1 MWRVVADSAEAAW
14 PWRQDRQLAALVSI
28 SYTYD
33 LADRLTAITS
43 ASGST
48 TSFTIDALG
57 RHASQTIG
65 STTSSY
71 AYLGSSDVVVAVTS
85 ASSTTTS
92 AVDGLGDRVASAAGG
107 TFGFLVS
114 DLHGNVAGALDAS
127 ASSFTDAFAYDAY
140 GDTVASLTS
149 SLPTPWRYQGRMLES
164 GAGAPALYD
173 FAARSYA
180 PSLGIFTSLDTLGG
194 SATNP
199 ALLNGY
205 LYADAN
211 PATLVDPDGHSA
223 RIMYDEGGTRGTLR
237 AAPRGAVAASWADA
251 SRHDM
256 STSVYN
262 EQHLAD
268 SWAAASA
275 TDMGSSVNASQ
286 EAAWASA
293 NGGDGT
299 VPATTP
305 SGPAMSAAPD
315 RRAQAYD
322 FCMANYADNPSGT
335 MPDTSQQAMT
345 CHAQV
350 ARQFNQAA
358 PEDFGT
364 ELQTASLALC
374 LVYCTAFVAVAGA
387 EALAAAPGA
396 AAAAGGLAA
405 ECEEDPEECT
415 GRADTGAAAEDAAG
429 GCSFTPDTQVATAA
443 GSTAIASLRVGDTV
457 QAYDPKTGET
467 GPHTVSAVMAHT
479 DPSVEHLK
487 LDTGS
492 IDTTPNHPF
501 FTIDRG
507 WVDAGSLVAREEV
520 KTESGGYATVLGFTV
535 SATPSTM
542 WDLTVEGAHSFFV
555 GQGAVLVHNCG
566 PDGEDGNGL
575 WQPPS
580 GARTTTGGIRALAQ
594 QMGLDPNAVMQYIE
608 EEVKPDAYLG
618 APDNVSVGPD
628 GTIYSPAGENLGN
641 IDEAPPARR

>member
-1 MWRVVADSAEAAW
+1 M
-14 PWRQDRQLAALVSI
+14 
-28 SYTYD
+28 
-33 LADRLTAITS
+33 
-43 ASGST
+43 
-48 TSFTIDALG
+48 
-57 RHASQTIG
+57 
-65 STTSSY
+65 
-71 AYLGSSDVVVAVTS
+71 VVAVTS

-415 GRADTGAAAEDAAG
+415 GDANATVVIGKMADITAPDAIGASERTLLSQLPDQGNEAANWAQNQEVLLNEMRSGRPIRDASVDPMTGQLLNDTGFLAQERALLAGDGWTYDAATHLWSQG
-429 GCSFTPDTQVATAA
+429 G
-443 GSTAIASLRVGDTV
+443 
-457 QAYDPKTGET
+457 
-467 GPHTVSAVMAHT
+467 H
-479 DPSVEHLK
+479 
-487 LDTGS
+487 
-492 IDTTPNHPF
+492 
-501 FTIDRG
+501 
-507 WVDAGSLVAREEV
+507 
-520 KTESGGYATVLGFTV
+520 
-535 SATPSTM
+535 
-542 WDLTVEGAHSFFV
+542 
-555 GQGAVLVHNCG
+555 
-566 PDGEDGNGL
+566 
-575 WQPPS
+575 
-580 GARTTTGGIRALAQ
+580 
-594 QMGLDPNAVMQYIE
+594 
-608 EEVKPDAYLG
+608 
-618 APDNVSVGPD
+618 
-628 GTIYSPAGENLGN
+628 
-641 IDEAPPARR
+641 